1 MTTANQKGDVELH
14 VHYIMG
20 RKEIQMGNVIGVEGE
35 SGIGKSYSLFNFEPD
50 EVAIYNVSGKPLPF
64 KKKLPMVKTSDMKF
78 IANDLKRNTKN
89 CYVIDDAGL
98 AMTFFLFNRVN
109 EQGYTKFT
117 QVAKD
122 FYDLIQTAIRETSDD
137 TNVYFLMHTERSE
150 DGSKIKM
157 KTAGK
162 MIDNQLTLESLFSI
176 VLYGMTDGKRH
187 YFVTQSDGVT
197 TAKSPVGMFPLEI
210 DNDLK
215 AIDTAIREY
224 YGMAK
229 IGTVVKKENKNASVT
244 TVDKIPNNK

>member
-1 MTTANQKGDVELH
+1 
-14 VHYIMG
+14 
-20 RKEIQMGNVIGVEGE
+20 MGNVIGIEAE
-35 SGIGKSYSLFNFEPD
+35 SGAGKSYSLFGFEPN

-64 KKKLPMVKTSDMKF
+64 KKKLPMVKTSDMKW
-78 IANDLKRNTKN
+78 IANDIRRNTMN

-98 AMTFFLFNRVN
+98 AMAFYLFNKVN
-109 EQGYTKFT
+109 ETGYGKFT

-122 FYDLIQTAIRETSDD
+122 FYDLVQTAIRDTSDD

-150 DGSKIKM
+150 DGSRIKM

-176 VLYGMTDGKRH
+176 VLYGVTDGKRH
-187 YFVTQSDGVT
+187 YFVTQSDGIT

-215 AIDTAIREY
+215 AVDTAIREY

-229 IGTVVKKENKNASVT
+229 LGAPVKKEQK
-244 TVDKIPNNK
+244 KPNLAETSSKVPG

>member
-1 MTTANQKGDVELH
+1 
-14 VHYIMG
+14 
-20 RKEIQMGNVIGVEGE
+20 MGNVIGVEAE
-35 SGIGKSYSLFNFEPD
+35 SGMGKSYSLFGFEPG

-64 KKKLPMVKTSDMKF
+64 KKKLPMVKTSDMKW
-78 IANDLKRNTKN
+78 IAEDLKRNTMN

-98 AMTFFLFNRVN
+98 AMAFYLFGKVN
-109 EQGYTKFT
+109 ETGYGKFT

-122 FYDLIQTAIRETSDD
+122 FYDLVQTAIRDTSDD

-150 DGSKIKM
+150 DGTRVKM

-176 VLYGMTDGKRH
+176 VLYGVTDGKRH

-215 AIDTAIREY
+215 AVDTAIREY

-229 IGTVVKKENKNASVT
+229 LGEKPKQKEKKQGGITVD
-244 TVDKIPNNK
+244 TVDKLPG

>member
-1 MTTANQKGDVELH
+1 
-14 VHYIMG
+14 
-20 RKEIQMGNVIGVEGE
+20 MGNVIGIVAE
-35 SGIGKSYSLFNFEPD
+35 SGAGKSYSLFGFEPD

-64 KKKLPMVKTSDMKF
+64 RKKLPMLKTANMKV
-78 IANDLKRNTKN
+78 IADDIRRNTRN

-98 AMTFFLFNRVN
+98 AMAFYLFGKVN
-109 EQGYTKFT
+109 ETGYGKFT
-117 QVAKD
+117 EVAKQ
-122 FYDLIQTAIRETSDD
+122 FYDLVQTAIRDTSDD

-150 DGSKIKM
+150 DGNRIKM

-176 VLYGMTDGKRH
+176 VLYGFTDGKRH

-197 TAKSPVGMFPLEI
+197 TAKSPVGMFDIEI

-215 AIDTAIREY
+215 AVDTKIREY

-229 IGTVVKKENKNASVT
+229 LGTSAKKQDKKSNGIVESA
-244 TVDKIPNNK
+244 DKIPT